1 MNQISKISL
10 LLQNFRALWNSSEMK
25 LLFSFHQILKT
36 LNSKQEMYLFVWILF
51 LPDTRVVC
59 FKEGNCLQ
67 LNKGEPQNIILIK
80 FLDWKE
86 DWNLKD
92 IRGRT
97 KNDELEL
104 FCSSLLR
111 NQFWHA
117 SLSSKNRIFI
127 IVPYLWGFA
136 RGKYQCSNYHY
147 RTPRTVLARKLT
159 EQAGLF
165 DSNSHLRRSTFL
177 WI

>member
-1 MNQISKISL
+1 MPFLVNIIMVEQYTPQTTNHKQSLRLRVNQISKISL
-10 LLQNFRALWNSSEMK
+10 LLQSFRALWNSSEMK

-86 DWNLKD
+86 NWNLEET
-92 IRGRT
+92 RRRT
-97 KNDELEL
+97 TNDELEL

-111 NQFWHA
+111 ETN
-117 SLSSKNRIFI
+117 
-127 IVPYLWGFA
+127 PDM
-136 RGKYQCSNYHY
+136 
-147 RTPRTVLARKLT
+147 PP
-159 EQAGLF
+159 
-165 DSNSHLRRSTFL
+165 
-177 WI
+177 